1 MEFSITLLRTAFL
14 WNAWKWLLLH
24 GFYSCILSTDFRQVL
39 VTVFLDS
46 TVFDPEIY
54 IDNYEILRFDK
65 SARRRCCL
73 LH

>member
-1 MEFSITLLRTAFL
+1 MEFSITFLRIDFL
-14 WNAWKWLLLH
+14 WNAWEWLLLH
-24 GFYSCILSTDFRQVL
+24 VFYACILSTDFRRVL
-39 VTVFLDS
+39 VTVFLDN

-65 SARRRCCL
+65 SARRCCL